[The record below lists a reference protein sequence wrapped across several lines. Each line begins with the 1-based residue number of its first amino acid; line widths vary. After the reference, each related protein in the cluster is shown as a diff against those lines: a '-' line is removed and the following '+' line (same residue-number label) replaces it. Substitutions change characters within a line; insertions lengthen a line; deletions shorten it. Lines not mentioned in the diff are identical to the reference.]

1 MTKLFNAKEWIDM
14 PVPQATNTEPTLNIV
29 PNEDDARFNEVKEII
44 DEIEAKKIDITS
56 DYAKWRDIGFAF
68 SSAFGE
74 SGRELFQRISKF
86 YDEYDEAEC
95 NDQYDKC
102 LKAKGQGILLK
113 TFFYH
118 AQEAGVQNGKSTR
131 ANTETQQEAPTLPIS
146 VFPELPDFLQRVIKP
161 NTSNEERDLLL
172 LGSLVTLSACMPKVF
187 GIYDGRKVFANLFL
201 FVTAQASAGKGKLS
215 HCRQLVEPI
224 HKAFREETKLG
235 KQEYETALK
244 AFNSKKGK
252 DEGVEKPAR
261 IPEKMLFIPANNSS
275 TGAYQLL
282 SDSHGKGLIFET
294 EGDTLAQAFKSEHG
308 NYSDGFRKAFHHETI
323 SYYRR
328 TDKEYVEIENP
339 CLSAMLSGTPEQ
351 VSALI
356 PSAENGLF
364 SRFIFYTINL
374 KPEWKDVFAK
384 NTNQDLDAY
393 FDGLGAEYF
402 GLYKSLQSTP
412 SMQFDFTDAQE
423 QQFNA
428 FFKEKQAQYISL
440 QGIDI
445 ASIVRRSG
453 LISFRIAMILTVLR
467 IMETGDLST
476 ELECNNQDFK
486 TALDIAEVLLKHSD
500 KVYTQMPKKEKF
512 NKSKN
517 IRQQFLDVLPKTF
530 DRNQYREAAEKL
542 SINVKTAEGYI
553 KKFVEA
559 NLLDH
564 PKHNHYI
571 NLKKVEEVETKT

>member
-1 MTKLFNAKEWIDM
+1 MEWIEM

-29 PNEDDARFNEVKEII
+29 SNEDDVLLNEVKEII

-56 DYAKWRDIGFAF
+56 DYVEWRNLGFAF
-68 SSAFGE
+68 SFSFGE
-74 SGRELFQRISKF
+74 AGRVLFQRISKF
-86 YDEYDEAEC
+86 YAEYDEAEC
-95 NDQYDKC
+95 NDQFDKC
-102 LKAKGQGILLK
+102 LKAKGQGISLK

-118 AQEAGVQNGKSTR
+118 AQKAGVKNRTSTK
-131 ANTETQQEAPTLPIS
+131 ANVEIQQGVPTLPIS

-161 NTSNEERDLLL
+161 NTSSEERDLLL

-201 FVTAQASAGKGKLS
+201 FVTAQASAGKGRLS

-224 HKAFREETKLG
+224 HKAFREETKLR

-252 DEGVEKPAR
+252 DEGAEKPAR

-282 SDSHGKGLIFET
+282 SDSDGKGLIFET

-328 TDKEYVEIENP
+328 TDQEYVEIENP

-364 SRFIFYTINL
+364 SRFIFYTINI
-374 KPEWKDVFAK
+374 KPK

-402 GLYKSLQSTP
+402 GLYKSLQSNT
-412 SMQFDFTDAQE
+412 SMRFDFTYAQE

-453 LISFRIAMILTVLR
+453 LISFRIALILTVLR

-476 ELECNNQDFK
+476 ELECNDQDFK
-486 TALDIAEVLLKHSD
+486 TALNIAEVLLKHSD

-530 DRNQYREAAEKL
+530 DRNQYLETAEKL
-542 SINVKTAEGYI
+542 SIHAKTAEGYI

-564 PKHNHYI
+564 HKHNHYI
-571 NLKKVEEVETKT
+571 NLKKVDEVETKT